1 MVEVRP
7 SRRRMRSAAV
17 AVALG
22 LLLSAV
28 PAGAVGGGAADPSAP
43 VARPATPGRVGQA
56 DGEDRAELQAE
67 YDEVLGIERRLLD
80 ELAEIEAERERV
92 GAELA
97 QLEADVAAR
106 QRDLDLARQQLAK
119 AETAE
124 ARSIAARR
132 AADREVARTK
142 ERLQQQAVAAYVNGG
157 QDVDLIGAILRA
169 DSISDADTAIT
180 YSRVVLGDTDA
191 LLEEYEAA
199 QVRRRRAQ
207 RAAQAARAAAT
218 EHRDEVENLATFVI
232 AARDDRKR
240 LSGELDLNLWNE
252 ALKLQEIQG
261 RKVLVQSRIT
271 AMNHA
276 SDGVAMLLAAVQ
288 DGQPDWTPGAFVIT
302 TPTPGYPMGSAFGPR
317 HHPIL
322 AITRLHA
329 GVDIGAPTGTPIHAP
344 ADGMVVFAGERGGY
358 GNTVV
363 IDHGHSLGTLYGH
376 QSRLNVSTGD
386 LVVRGQVIG
395 YVGSTGLSTGPHLHF
410 ETRIKGLP
418 VDPASI
424 VDWDAEVD
432 YGP

>member
-1 MVEVRP
+1 MGDVRP
-7 SRRRMRSAAV
+7 TERRARTAAV
-17 AVALG
+17 VVALG
-22 LLLSAV
+22 LVFSSV
-28 PAGAVGGGAADPSAP
+28 PAGAVGDGPATSST
-43 VARPATPGRVGQA
+43 VQRPATPARGAQA
-56 DGEDRAELQAE
+56 DGDDRGELQAE

-80 ELAEIEAERERV
+80 DLARIEADRERV

-97 QLEADVAAR
+97 KLEADVEAR
-106 QRDLDLARQQLAK
+106 QRELATARQQLVEAEQAEK
-119 AETAE
+119 A
-124 ARSIAARR
+124 SVAARR
-132 AADREVARTK
+132 AADLEVARTRR
-142 ERLQQQAVAAYVNGG
+142 RLQQQAVAAYVNGG
-157 QDVDLIGAILRA
+157 QDTDLMGAILRA

-191 LLEEYEAA
+191 LLEDYEAA

-207 RAAQAARAAAT
+207 KAAESARAAAT
-218 EHRDEVENLATFVI
+218 SRRDEVQDLATFVI

-240 LSGELDLNLWNE
+240 LAGELDLSMWNE

-288 DGQPDWTPGAFVIT
+288 EGQPAWTPGAFVIT

-329 GVDIGAPTGTPIHAP
+329 GVDIGAPSGTPIHAP

-376 QSRLNVSTGD
+376 QSRLNVATGD

-418 VDPASI
+418 VDPASV

-432 YGP
+432 YG